1 MVAPHLPTEILA
13 ANLRVTYRKVVFSAT
28 TYMQKK
34 PLARAIQQLER
45 RISRDKDWVTEQ
57 GGLETPVSRE
67 IFAKEN
73 PREYWRNLASKS
85 VSIVPE
91 SEFAFSSVRF
101 PSLTLNSGVARM
113 PLGRKV
119 PSDELKSSKELVEE
133 RFTRFGYETPVAVQ
147 QRRTG
152 LIESER
158 EPTNDQRVSAGA
170 QRGQLLNSD
179 PRQR

>member
-1 MVAPHLPTEILA
+1 VPLNRTNFANMRSIFDFFGENAEIADCVA
-13 ANLRVTYRKVVFSAT
+13 
-28 TYMQKK
+28 
-34 PLARAIQQLER
+34 
-45 RISRDKDWVTEQ
+45 EQ

-73 PREYWRNLASKS
+73 PREYWRNFASKP
-85 VSIVPE
+85 VSILQRV
-91 SEFAFSSVRF
+91 SSPSVLYDF
-101 PSLTLNSGVARM
+101 PSSTLNSGVARM

-170 QRGQLLNSD
+170 QRGQILNSD

>member
-1 MVAPHLPTEILA
+1 VG
-13 ANLRVTYRKVVFSAT
+13 FSAT

-101 PSLTLNSGVARM
+101 PSLTLKSGVARM
-113 PLGRKV
+113 RLGRKV

-179 PRQR
+179 PRQG

>member
-1 MVAPHLPTEILA
+1 MRSIFDFFGENAEIADCVA
-13 ANLRVTYRKVVFSAT
+13 
-28 TYMQKK
+28 
-34 PLARAIQQLER
+34 
-45 RISRDKDWVTEQ
+45 EQ

-73 PREYWRNLASKS
+73 PREYWRNFASKP
-85 VSIVPE
+85 VSILQRV
-91 SEFAFSSVRF
+91 SSPSVLYDF
-101 PSLTLNSGVARM
+101 PSSTLNSGVARM

-158 EPTNDQRVSAGA
+158 EPTNDQRVSVGA

>member
-1 MVAPHLPTEILA
+1 MGPLQGRLAGGARGIRNAGVA
-13 ANLRVTYRKVVFSAT
+13 
-28 TYMQKK
+28 
-34 PLARAIQQLER
+34 
-45 RISRDKDWVTEQ
+45 
-57 GGLETPVSRE
+57 
-67 IFAKEN
+67 
-73 PREYWRNLASKS
+73 RNLCEGKPTRVLVWRRSRF
-85 VSIVPE
+85 SIVPE

>member
-1 MVAPHLPTEILA
+1 MPLNRTNFANMRSIFDFFGENAEIADCVA
-13 ANLRVTYRKVVFSAT
+13 
-28 TYMQKK
+28 
-34 PLARAIQQLER
+34 
-45 RISRDKDWVTEQ
+45 EQ

-119 PSDELKSSKELVEE
+119 PSDELKSSKELVCGEL
-133 RFTRFGYETPVAVQ
+133 
-147 QRRTG
+147 
-152 LIESER
+152 LISPESAIR
-158 EPTNDQRVSAGA
+158 HTQVCLS
-170 QRGQLLNSD
+170 
-179 PRQR
+179 